1 MDIGKCRVREVWSW
15 GAGTHGQLA
24 CGTLIDALTP
34 QRVEALSDAALI
46 VDIACGGAHGI
57 AVFECGDV
65 ATWGRG
71 QAGALGHGDETTITV
86 PRFISSLQGIRI
98 SHAAAGW
105 NHSAFVTVGRLCA
118 M

>member
-57 AVFECGDV
+57 AVFGT
-65 ATWGRG
+65 AP
-71 QAGALGHGDETTITV
+71 ALV
-86 PRFISSLQGIRI
+86 SCFRI
-98 SHAAAGW
+98 SMLSIFVACSPSDRLYIFHSWQRMICNVSMLNHAQ
-105 NHSAFVTVGRLCA
+105 F
-118 M
+118 